1 MIRIII
7 MIGLMIHGLIHLL
20 GFVVPWRLATVDGL
34 TYKTTVLAGRFDVG
48 ERGTQIIGLLW
59 FVAAVG
65 FVAAGIAVLTL
76 HPWWPALVLSITL
89 LSLVITILG
98 WPEAQ
103 IGVLINLIILALW
116 CSGQAAIWLQPVQ

>member
-7 MIGLMIHGLIHLL
+7 AIVLMIHGLIHLL

-48 ERGTQIIGLLW
+48 ERGTRVIGLLW
-59 FVAAVG
+59 LVAAVG

-76 HPWWPALVLSITL
+76 HPWWPALLLIIALFSLIITL
-89 LSLVITILG
+89 LG

-116 CSGQAAIWLQPVQ
+116 CSGEVAIWLQPAQ